1 MRIIDKVEYL
11 AHVNP
16 IFKKLHLLKLS
27 DICQQQIMV
36 FVYKFTHNL
45 LPINFSNYFFCAA
58 NDSHTH
64 FTRHSSGLYIP
75 FAKTDARQKSMKV
88 VGPLSWNQLTVD
100 IQQSVSLPVFKK
112 KS

>member
-1 MRIIDKVEYL
+1 MNVLYRLVVLQNTAVRIIDKAEYL

-36 FVYKFTHNL
+36 FVCKSTHNL
-45 LPINFSNYFFCAA
+45 LPTNFSNYFCAA
-58 NDSHTH
+58 KDIHTH

-75 FAKTDARQKSMKV
+75 FAKTDVR
-88 VGPLSWNQLTVD
+88 
-100 IQQSVSLPVFKK
+100 
-112 KS
+112 

>member
-1 MRIIDKVEYL
+1 MIVLIHRLVVLQNKAVRIIDKAEYL

-36 FVYKFTHNL
+36 FFYKSIHNL
-45 LPINFSNYFFCAA
+45 LPTNFSKLFCVAK
-58 NDSHTH
+58 DIHIH

-75 FAKTDARQKSMKV
+75 FAKTDVRQKSMKV
-88 VGPLSWNQLTVD
+88 AGPLS
-100 IQQSVSLPVFKK
+100 
-112 KS
+112 